1 MRYPQGAAKPQTVND
16 IDMAAPRQGDG
27 GAFEAC
33 AEADRLFRGY
43 FTRGSH
49 EGPADQEAH
58 RGETLSR
65 LFDEVEAAVV
75 RVATFRALT
84 LNEITRKRALQDL
97 MRAHRNV
104 LSNHLAL
111 VGQSIDRDLRRF
123 LASAGQSQGASQGGW
138 LGWARQTWKGPRP
151 AEAVAPEPE
160 RLSV

>member
-16 IDMAAPRQGDG
+16 IDMAAPRQSG

-33 AEADRLFRGY
+33 AEAERLLRDY

-49 EGPADQEAH
+49 EGPVDQEALH
-58 RGETLSR
+58 GETLSR

-75 RVATFRALT
+75 RVATVRALT

-104 LSNHLAL
+104 LSDHLAL
-111 VGQSIDRDLRRF
+111 VGQSIDRDLRRL
-123 LASAGQSQGASQGGW
+123 LASAGQSQGAGQGGW
-138 LGWARQTWKGPRP
+138 LGWARQTWKGPRS
-151 AEAVAPEPE
+151 AEAIAPEPE
-160 RLSV
+160 HLSV